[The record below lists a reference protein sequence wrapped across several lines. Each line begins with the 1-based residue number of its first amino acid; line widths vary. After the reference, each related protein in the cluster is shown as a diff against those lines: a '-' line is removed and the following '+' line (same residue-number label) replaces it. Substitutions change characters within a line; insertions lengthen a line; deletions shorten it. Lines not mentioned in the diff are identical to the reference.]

1 MENLIYLSDIKPDGS
16 LVENVSLKW
25 KVKNY
30 SYVKEGDLIMEV
42 SLSTGKI
49 YKISSPRNG
58 FLIRILYYNVRINS
72 YRQPIDVINAKNVA
86 IAGLYDSYEE
96 YIGKCYKNESKIEKD
111 DFTKQYTIKWKTVA
125 KPLFDII
132 FFQKSYSFKDL
143 AFSKKICY
151 SSYGK
156 NQIPLT
162 VLINPLLSFSLVFE
176 DGLGYIE
183 FTYNY
188 QKIKLNKNDTISFLF
203 ENGNIV
209 DFTIPM
215 KPYKIDETQNYKHFK
230 CQLYHEDIDVIV
242 NELICKW
249 RISFSESGKSSL
261 TTDIDSRPKLGKE
274 TILETH
280 PLRALEAK
288 ALPLLIQKY
297 AKDYINIL
305 HRKCSKYE
313 FPQKIQPQNSTID
326 YSDVFDWCYVYL
338 MKDLTNGYFK
348 IGISNNPQYREHTL
362 QSEKPTIEMIGNKKF
377 PSRKIAEAFEKAL
390 HQAYS
395 NQHIR
400 GEWFSLS
407 GFDVA
412 TILESF
418 K

>member
-1 MENLIYLSDIKPDGS
+1 MENLIYLSDLKPDGS

-49 YKISSPRNG
+49 YEIKSPRNG
-58 FLIRILYYNVRINS
+58 FLIRIVYYNVRIKS
-72 YRQPIDVINAKNVA
+72 FRSTIDIINAKNVA
-86 IAGLYDSYEE
+86 IAGLFDSYED
-96 YIGKCYKNESKIEKD
+96 YIDKSYKYESKIEID
-111 DFTKQYTIKWKTVA
+111 DFTKQRKIKWKTIA
-125 KPLFDII
+125 KPLFQIDLS
-132 FFQKSYSFKDL
+132 QDSYSFKDL
-143 AFSKKICY
+143 AFSKKIRY
-151 SSYGK
+151 SSYGN
-156 NQIPLT
+156 NQMPLI
-162 VLINPLLSFSLVFE
+162 VPRNPLFSFSFIFE

-183 FTYNY
+183 FTYNH
-188 QKIKLNKNDTISFLF
+188 QKIKLKKNDTISFLF
-203 ENGNIV
+203 ENGDIV
-209 DFTIPM
+209 DFRIPM
-215 KPYKIDETQNYKHFK
+215 KPYKIDETQNYKHFR
-230 CQLYHEDIDVIV
+230 CQLYLEDINILIK
-242 NELICKW
+242 ELISKW
-249 RISFSESGKSSL
+249 RISFSESGKASL
-261 TTDIDSRPKLGKE
+261 TTKIGNEPKLGKE
-274 TILETH
+274 TNLGTH
-280 PLRALEAK
+280 PLGDFEAK
-288 ALPLLIQKY
+288 ALPFLIQNY
-297 AKDYINIL
+297 AKSYINIL

-313 FPQKIQPQNSTID
+313 FPKKIQPQNSTID

-338 MKDLTNGYFK
+338 MKDLTNGYYK